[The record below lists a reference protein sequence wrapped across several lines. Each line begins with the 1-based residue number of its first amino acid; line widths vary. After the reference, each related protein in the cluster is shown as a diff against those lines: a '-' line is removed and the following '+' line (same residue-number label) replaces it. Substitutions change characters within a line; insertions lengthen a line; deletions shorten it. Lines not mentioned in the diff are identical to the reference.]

1 MNFEKKRNGQIE
13 SVSEK
18 KKCLKNLTSTLIY
31 GFHITAEI
39 MQFHSICSEVKTIH
53 RF

>member
-1 MNFEKKRNGQIE
+1 MNFEKKRNGQIK
-13 SVSEK
+13 SVFEK
-18 KKCLKNLTSTLIY
+18 KMYLKILTSTLIY

-53 RF
+53 RI